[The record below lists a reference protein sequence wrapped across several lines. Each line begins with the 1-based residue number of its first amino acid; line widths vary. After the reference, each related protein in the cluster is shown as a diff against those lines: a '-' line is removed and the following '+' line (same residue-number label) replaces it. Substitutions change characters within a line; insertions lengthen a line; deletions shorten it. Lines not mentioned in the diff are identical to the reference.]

1 MLKLFKKAFKFTNE
15 GIILAIPLIFFI
27 WLISLYLAFARGVVD
42 TYLEAFSAVLTLLC
56 MVGAFCAGWFY
67 MVKESIDTSK
77 KDFIL
82 DEEKAKEILNLIKK
96 FPTGVG
102 NYFISFLGLSLIMLI
117 LFALFAAGI
126 YKIGMHFIGSIDF
139 TTEQLKDAMTSA
151 QDMKIFLD
159 SLSMEQL
166 YKLANWNMLFLAAST
181 IMSYLL
187 MLWVP
192 EIIYRTQNPVF
203 ALFYSIKKLFCKF
216 WQSIGLFAYLTILNI
231 VISFANTF
239 ALIHPIIYMM
249 LMVIYFYFLV
259 YVVVLIFSYYD
270 ASFNK
275 TDEQEE
281 ESNSD
286 SRSDG

>member
-1 MLKLFKKAFKFTNE
+1 MLKLFKKAFKYTNE

-27 WLISLYLAFARGVVD
+27 WLITLYLAFARGVVD
-42 TYLEAFSAVLTLLC
+42 TYLEAFSAILTLLC

-67 MVKESIDTSK
+67 MVKESIEISK
-77 KDFIL
+77 KEFIL
-82 DEEKAKEILNLIKK
+82 DEEKAKEIFNLIKK
-96 FPTGVG
+96 FPAGVG
-102 NYFISFLGLSLIMLI
+102 NFFISFIGLSLIILI
-117 LFALFAAGI
+117 IFALFAAGI
-126 YKIGMHFIGSIDF
+126 YKIGLHFIGSIDF
-139 TTEQLKDAMTSA
+139 TAEQIKEAMTSA

-192 EIIYRTQNPVF
+192 EIIYRTPNPVLG
-203 ALFYSIKKLFCKF
+203 LFYSIKKLFCKF
-216 WQSIGLFAYLTILNI
+216 WKSIGLFAYLTILNI
-231 VISFANTF
+231 IISFANTF
-239 ALIHPIIYMM
+239 ALIHPIIYMI

-259 YVVVLIFSYYD
+259 YVVVLIFTYYD
-270 ASFNK
+270 ENFNK
-275 TDEQEE
+275 QDETEA
-281 ESNSD
+281 ESDSG